1 MNNRFVKIGEAAKL
15 LGVSVQALRNWE
27 VEGKIMPSHRT
38 PGGQRMSDLAEL
50 LGVNDLTYPT
60 IAYARVSSSD
70 QKKDLE
76 RQHAVLEAFCDKNG
90 WQTEIIR
97 DLGSGMNYNNQ
108 GLGRLLE
115 LMVHGQMSR
124 LVIPFLVIYH
134 SYVAQTVS
142 LCPIPPH
149 FVKFGNVTSFFRI
162 GIITHKDRLLRFGA
176 EIVFR
181 ICELKD
187 IEVVII
193 NKSKQPSF
201 EEELTRDVMEIMTV
215 FCAKLYGRRSHT
227 SKKMAEE
234 IDKIVNDAQ
243 LQMQSNFGANNADP
257 LPEDSTQSE

>member
-38 PGGQRMSDLAEL
+38 PGGQRMSDLADL

-60 IAYARVSSSD
+60 LAYARVSSSD

-97 DLGSGMNYNNQ
+97 DLGSGMNYNKQ

-124 LVIPFLVIYH
+124 L
-134 SYVAQTVS
+134 
-142 LCPIPPH
+142 
-149 FVKFGNVTSFFRI
+149 
-162 GIITHKDRLLRFGA
+162 IITHKDRLLRFGA

-181 ICELKD
+181 ICELKG

-201 EEELTRDVMEIMTV
+201 EEELTGDVMEIMTV

-234 IDKIVNDAQ
+234 IDKIVNDEQ
-243 LQMQSNFGANNADP
+243 L
-257 LPEDSTQSE
+257 

>member
-1 MNNRFVKIGEAAKL
+1 MNNRFIKIGEAAKL

-38 PGGQRMSDLAEL
+38 RGGQRMYDLAEL

-108 GLGRLLE
+108 GLLRLLE

-124 LVIPFLVIYH
+124 LV
-134 SYVAQTVS
+134 
-142 LCPIPPH
+142 
-149 FVKFGNVTSFFRI
+149 
-162 GIITHKDRLLRFGA
+162 ITHKDRLLRFGA

-181 ICELKD
+181 ICELKG

-234 IDKIVNDAQ
+234 IDKIVNDEQ

>member
-108 GLGRLLE
+108 GLLRLLE

-124 LVIPFLVIYH
+124 LV
-134 SYVAQTVS
+134 
-142 LCPIPPH
+142 
-149 FVKFGNVTSFFRI
+149 
-162 GIITHKDRLLRFGA
+162 ITHKDRLLRFGA

-181 ICELKD
+181 ICELKG

-234 IDKIVNDAQ
+234 IDKIVNDEQ
-243 LQMQSNFGANNADP
+243 LQMQSNFGANNAAP

>member
-76 RQHAVLEAFCDKNG
+76 RQHAVLEAFCNKNG

-124 LVIPFLVIYH
+124 LVI
-134 SYVAQTVS
+134 
-142 LCPIPPH
+142 
-149 FVKFGNVTSFFRI
+149 
-162 GIITHKDRLLRFGA
+162 THKDRLLRFGA

-181 ICELKD
+181 ICELKG

-234 IDKIVNDAQ
+234 IDKIVNDEQ

>member
-124 LVIPFLVIYH
+124 LVI
-134 SYVAQTVS
+134 
-142 LCPIPPH
+142 
-149 FVKFGNVTSFFRI
+149 
-162 GIITHKDRLLRFGA
+162 THKDRLLRFGA

-181 ICELKD
+181 ICELKG

-193 NKSKQPSF
+193 NKSKRPSF

-234 IDKIVNDAQ
+234 IDKIVNDEQ
-243 LQMQSNFGANNADP
+243 LQMQSNFGANNAAP

>member
-27 VEGKIMPSHRT
+27 VEGKIMLSHRT

-124 LVIPFLVIYH
+124 LVI
-134 SYVAQTVS
+134 
-142 LCPIPPH
+142 
-149 FVKFGNVTSFFRI
+149 
-162 GIITHKDRLLRFGA
+162 THKDRLLRFGA

-181 ICELKD
+181 ICELKG

-201 EEELTRDVMEIMTV
+201 EEEFTRDVMEILTV
-215 FCAKLYGRRSHT
+215 FCVKLYGRRSHK

-243 LQMQSNFGANNADP
+243 LQMQLNFGANNADP

>member
-60 IAYARVSSSD
+60 LAYARVSSSD

-97 DLGSGMNYNNQ
+97 DLGSGMNYNKQ

-124 LVIPFLVIYH
+124 LV
-134 SYVAQTVS
+134 
-142 LCPIPPH
+142 
-149 FVKFGNVTSFFRI
+149 
-162 GIITHKDRLLRFGA
+162 ITHKDRLLRFGA

-181 ICELKD
+181 ICELKG

-201 EEELTRDVMEIMTV
+201 EEGLTRDVMEIMTV
-215 FCAKLYGRRSHT
+215 FCANLYGRRSHK

-234 IDKIVNDAQ
+234 IDKIVNDEQ

>member
-38 PGGQRMSDLAEL
+38 PGGQRMYDLAEL

-124 LVIPFLVIYH
+124 LVI
-134 SYVAQTVS
+134 
-142 LCPIPPH
+142 
-149 FVKFGNVTSFFRI
+149 
-162 GIITHKDRLLRFGA
+162 THKDRLLRFGA

-181 ICELKD
+181 ICELKG

-193 NKSKQPSF
+193 NKSKRPSF

-215 FCAKLYGRRSHT
+215 FCAKLYGRRSHK

-243 LQMQSNFGANNADP
+243 LQMQLNFGANNADP

>member
-27 VEGKIMPSHRT
+27 MEGKIMPSHRT
-38 PGGQRMSDLAEL
+38 PGGQRMYDLAKL

-70 QKKDLE
+70 QKEDLE
-76 RQHAVLEAFCDKNG
+76 RQHAVLEAFCNKNG

-97 DLGSGMNYNNQ
+97 DLGSGMNYKKK
-108 GLGRLLE
+108 GLLHLLE
-115 LMVHGQMSR
+115 LMVQGQMSR
-124 LVIPFLVIYH
+124 LV
-134 SYVAQTVS
+134 
-142 LCPIPPH
+142 
-149 FVKFGNVTSFFRI
+149 
-162 GIITHKDRLLRFGA
+162 ITHKDRLLRFGA

-181 ICELKD
+181 ICELKG

-193 NKSKQPSF
+193 NKGEQPSF

-215 FCAKLYGRRSHT
+215 FCAKLYGQRSHK

-234 IDKIVNDAQ
+234 IENIVSEEKEQ
-243 LQMQSNFGANNADP
+243 LEMNFGNPTNT
-257 LPEDSTQSE
+257 EDRT

>member
-97 DLGSGMNYNNQ
+97 DLGSGMNYNKQ

-124 LVIPFLVIYH
+124 LV
-134 SYVAQTVS
+134 
-142 LCPIPPH
+142 
-149 FVKFGNVTSFFRI
+149 
-162 GIITHKDRLLRFGA
+162 ITHKDRLLRFGA

-181 ICELKD
+181 ICELKG

-201 EEELTRDVMEIMTV
+201 EEELTRDVMEILTV